1 MLFHRRR
8 LLNMKK
14 FAFLALTV
22 AALAFPTLAS
32 AHDFHR
38 SWGWHG
44 PHGHAHFVAPFPHAH
59 FVAPFPVPVPFGFV
73 HPAYVAPPAYAY
85 PAPVYG
91 YPAPY
96 PPAYAAPA
104 PAYYGPPAYA
114 APAPV
119 FSIRTPHV
127 ALSIPL
133 PPF

>member
-1 MLFHRRR
+1 
-8 LLNMKK
+8 MKR

-38 SWGWHG
+38 GWGWHG
-44 PHGHAHFVAPFPHAH
+44 PHGHAHFVAPFA
-59 FVAPFPVPVPFGFV
+59 VPVPVPFGFV
-73 HPAYVAPPAYAY
+73 RPAYVAPPAYGAYGY
-85 PAPVYG
+85 PAPAYA

-104 PAYYGPPAYA
+104 PAYYGG
-114 APAPV
+114 PV

-133 PPF
+133 PF